1 MAKSSINFA
10 KGSSHSFIHND
21 RAEAVEPDY
30 LLPVEHR
37 LGNEC
42 NRSASE
48 AQALFDR
55 WFDEAKENYQATYG
69 QKFQGKKENGHW
81 EAAINLNKE
90 HTLADVERL
99 VKEIEKETGFR
110 AMQISIH
117 RDEGHINERGQPIYN
132 LHAHVDFFTFDQDTG
147 RQLYRRSISNSER
160 QRIRKEQGI
169 PDGEPIPKHLTAVID
184 REKLSKLQDITAREL
199 KMVRGKKGSDA
210 VHLKPKQKRAVEKEK
225 AQIKEQITNLTDEN
239 AQLRYNFRE
248 AQKRITALENLDAEQ
263 KKELHRLNSE
273 INKIKGDN
281 SAKVAELE
289 AKLQEAQK
297 PQHEPINASKIVQL
311 QDEVKLL
318 QIVNKGLEN
327 ELEKTKSATVPKEP
341 ENRAER
347 VGNAIEG
354 YLETLPK
361 STGVSVKST
370 ELDEVS
376 FYGQAGERAAR
387 YSRGEEYAAEL
398 VKKHTNMIG
407 KVDKDALIAELGQ
420 EFKASSSIMYKGLS
434 LVEDFKKG
442 FDTAKRGFESALKRT
457 EMALKDVFSKNWG
470 KSFDQVQNERT
481 EHERAQKA
489 ELVKQ
494 KEAEQPFE
502 LKRPSRGLSLGR

>member
-48 AQALFDR
+48 AQALFDQ
-55 WFDEAKENYQATYG
+55 WFNEAKENYRETYG
-69 QKFQGKKENGHW
+69 QKFQGKKDNAHW

-99 VKEIEKETGFR
+99 VKEIERETGFR

-132 LHAHVDFFTFDQDTG
+132 LHAHVDFFTLDQETG

-160 QRIRKEQGI
+160 EKIRKEHGI
-169 PDGEPIPKHLTAVID
+169 PDGEKIPKHLTAVMD

-225 AQIKEQITNLTDEN
+225 AAMVGKVNDLTNEN
-239 AQLRYNFRE
+239 AQLLYSFRE
-248 AQKRITALENLDAEQ
+248 MQKQISALEALNAEQ

-273 INKIKGDN
+273 INKTKDDGDKDSKIEKLKTEIAAISKENNIPTAMSAEAQIKIIG
-281 SAKVAELE
+281 
-289 AKLQEAQK
+289 AKLSGLKEEIKAERNEK
-297 PQHEPINASKIVQL
+297 NDYADKLAEIHHAYEHEPSSL
-311 QDEVKLL
+311 QPILDRQQVEIAKEPKEAYKTALQRRDEAYR
-318 QIVNKGLEN
+318 QRMGREP
-327 ELEKTKSATVPKEP
+327 TKS
-341 ENRAER
+341 
-347 VGNAIEG
+347 
-354 YLETLPK
+354 
-361 STGVSVKST
+361 
-370 ELDEVS
+370 
-376 FYGQAGERAAR
+376 
-387 YSRGEEYAAEL
+387 YSR
-398 VKKHTNMIG
+398 T
-407 KVDKDALIAELGQ
+407 
-420 EFKASSSIMYKGLS
+420 
-434 LVEDFKKG
+434 
-442 FDTAKRGFESALKRT
+442 LK
-457 EMALKDVFSKNWG
+457 
-470 KSFDQVQNERT
+470 
-481 EHERAQKA
+481 
-489 ELVKQ
+489 
-494 KEAEQPFE
+494 
-502 LKRPSRGLSLGR
+502 

>member
-55 WFDEAKENYQATYG
+55 WFAEAKENYQTTYG

-90 HTLADVERL
+90 HTLADVEQL

-117 RDEGHINERGQPIYN
+117 RDEGHINERGHPIYN

-169 PDGEPIPKHLTAVID
+169 PDGEPIPKQLTAVMD

-199 KMVRGKKGSDA
+199 KMERGKKGSDA

-225 AQIKEQITNLTDEN
+225 AQMKEQITDLTAEN
-239 AQLRYNFRE
+239 ARLQYSFRE
-248 AQKRITALENLDAEQ
+248 MQKQISALEALNAEQ
-263 KKELHRLNSE
+263 KKELHRLNTE
-273 INKIKGDN
+273 INKTKGDN
-281 SAKVAELE
+281 TAKVAELE
-289 AKLQEAQK
+289 AKLKEAQK
-297 PQHEPINASKIVQL
+297 PQHEPINASQIEKLKDEIASIAKENNIPTAMSTEAQIKIIGSRL
-311 QDEVKLL
+311 SSLKEEVKAERSEKNYYADKWAEVHHAYEYEPSTL
-318 QIVNKGLEN
+318 QPILDRQQVEIAKEPKEAYKSALQRRDEAYRQRMGREP
-327 ELEKTKSATVPKEP
+327 TKS
-341 ENRAER
+341 
-347 VGNAIEG
+347 
-354 YLETLPK
+354 
-361 STGVSVKST
+361 
-370 ELDEVS
+370 
-376 FYGQAGERAAR
+376 
-387 YSRGEEYAAEL
+387 YSR
-398 VKKHTNMIG
+398 T
-407 KVDKDALIAELGQ
+407 
-420 EFKASSSIMYKGLS
+420 
-434 LVEDFKKG
+434 
-442 FDTAKRGFESALKRT
+442 LK
-457 EMALKDVFSKNWG
+457 
-470 KSFDQVQNERT
+470 
-481 EHERAQKA
+481 
-489 ELVKQ
+489 
-494 KEAEQPFE
+494 
-502 LKRPSRGLSLGR
+502 